1 MTPSQSSLPNKTGK
15 KLSTPRRTAILKALA
30 DPKRFQLL
38 EKIAKAPCPIG
49 CADALAAL
57 AIAPATLSH
66 HIKELETAGLIHSR
80 RQGKFIYLS
89 LNPEVWSALLASLA
103 ALTPAYC
110 GPVASSN
117 T

>member
-1 MTPSQSSLPNKTGK
+1 MTASQSSLATRTNK

-49 CADALAAL
+49 CAEALATL
-57 AIAPATLSH
+57 AVAPATLSH
-66 HIKELETAGLIHSR
+66 HIKELETAGLIYTR
-80 RQGKFIYLS
+80 RQGKFVFLS
-89 LNPEVWSALLASLA
+89 LNPDVWSSLVASLA

-110 GPVASSN
+110 RPAPAASR
-117 T
+117 